1 LWGKYEICK
10 LKSYKR
16 HFKKT
21 GIYTQAILHTNDYI
35 KTCKFI
41 STFYKVESSLQK
53 NDKEADCP
61 AP

>member
-1 LWGKYEICK
+1 KKQEYIH
-10 LKSYKR
+10 KR
-16 HFKKT
+16 
-21 GIYTQAILHTNDYI
+21 IILHTNDYI